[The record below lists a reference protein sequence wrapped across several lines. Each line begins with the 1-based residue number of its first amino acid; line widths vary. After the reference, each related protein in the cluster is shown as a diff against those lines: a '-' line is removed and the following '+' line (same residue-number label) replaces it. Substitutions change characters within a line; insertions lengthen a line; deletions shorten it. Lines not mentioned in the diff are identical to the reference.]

1 MIILSSRGCGMTE
14 RQAEIQVPHEV
25 ILDNGTSFWIAPERE
40 REREVIPVCLS
51 SLSSL
56 NLAYS
61 SVR

>member
-1 MIILSSRGCGMTE
+1 MTE

-40 REREVIPVCLS
+40 REREREVIPVCLS